1 MSKRCSINFN
11 VLLLVYLLMKTK
23 YSLCR
28 ASLLMTVMETLRGF
42 VDIYGGLNS
51 FPEIFLPL
59 ARLLLDLAQQEN
71 MPAGLQE
78 KFKDAAEVIKK
89 KVDEHHMVRQP
100 LQMCKK
106 KPVPIKLLNPKF
118 EEK

>member
-1 MSKRCSINFN
+1 
-11 VLLLVYLLMKTK
+11 MKTK